1 MRPRCVRPN
10 GARARA
16 SRLLLTR
23 ANALAPR
30 KTHRAPETDGLE
42 PAAWSLADEVTQLA
56 VVVAVFTVYL
66 NVTLTQPLVAQ
77 MQAQTQAQLAQ
88 MQAQTQAQ
96 QAMVTTLDAFPTSER
111 LNIDFDI
118 LLRNRPK

>member
-77 MQAQTQAQLAQ
+77 MQAQTQAQ
-88 MQAQTQAQ
+88 